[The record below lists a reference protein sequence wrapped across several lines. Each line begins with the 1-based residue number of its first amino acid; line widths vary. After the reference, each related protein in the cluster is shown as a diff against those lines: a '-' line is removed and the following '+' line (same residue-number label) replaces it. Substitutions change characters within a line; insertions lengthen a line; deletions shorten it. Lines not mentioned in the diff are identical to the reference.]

1 MATYE
6 IETPDGAVYEIDAQ
20 DEAQLQATI
29 AQLSRGRP
37 TKEAAPSALGSN
49 WQNAAAGYGKTIA
62 DLYRGTRQFSTE
74 LGNAAGLGRLMPGS
88 FGDQEVARQRAEQDE
103 IRSRDAPLM
112 ATKAGLA
119 GNIVGNVVNTA
130 PLALIPG
137 VNTGA
142 GATATGAML
151 GATAPVTTGADRG
164 LNTALGAAGGY
175 VGQRLGDRLSQ
186 TARNAIAR
194 ANPQATATLNVGPA
208 ASGAQSA
215 AGGAVNFNIR
225 GGGSTFGT
233 VGDDA
238 SAGLNAAQRR
248 SMEAG
253 QALGMRLT
261 PGQATGSRALQQLE
275 AKLESQ
281 PMTSGPFNTI
291 RDNNQ
296 RVLNRAVAQAIGEEA
311 TVVDSRILANAD
323 QRLGNIFES
332 VRDQRVRQIA
342 PQEFVTRL
350 QTINDEFEGLLP
362 NGQTVAQ
369 HPLVQRLTRYAET
382 GQASGEQLGGLT
394 SKLSRAIHKEMTGP
408 SGDREMGQALSQVKE
423 YVDDLVE
430 QGLTGEQLQAYRTAR
445 HQYRNLLN
453 ITRNLGTVNPSS
465 GNVSGANLAN
475 ALQKA
480 DRRGFLMGG
489 NATPMYN
496 AARFAQAFK
505 PIVGDSGT
513 ATRSPVVSPI
523 EAVLR
528 APFWAAT
535 RAYASGPAVNAA
547 LMAQGAGQQAGEL
560 TAPLLLGTAPYLPVI
575 GGLLGANA
583 ARQ

>member
-6 IETPDGAVYEIDAQ
+6 IETPDGAVYEIDAA
-20 DEAQLQATI
+20 DDAQLQSTI
-29 AQLSRGRP
+29 AQLTSRGQP
-37 TKEAAPSALGSN
+37 KTPPSALGGD
-49 WQNAAAGYGKTIA
+49 WENAAAGYGKSIM
-62 DLYRGTRQFSTE
+62 DLARGTRQFSTE
-74 LGNAAGLGRLMPGS
+74 LGNAVGLGRLMPDS
-88 FGDQEVARQRAEQDE
+88 FGDPEVARQRAEQDE
-103 IRSRDAPLM
+103 IRTRDAPLM
-112 ATKAGLA
+112 DTKAGFA
-119 GNIVGNVVNTA
+119 GNIAGNVANTA
-130 PLALIPG
+130 PAALIPG
-137 VNTGA
+137 VNTAA
-142 GATATGAML
+142 GATGMGAAL
-151 GATAPVTTGADRG
+151 GALSPVTSDADRG
-164 LNTALGAAGGY
+164 LNTSLGAAGGFL
-175 VGQRLGDRLSQ
+175 GQRLGDRMSQ
-186 TARNAIAR
+186 VARNSLAR
-194 ANPQATATLNVGPA
+194 ANPQATASVNVGPSA
-208 ASGAQSA
+208 AGAQGA
-215 AGGAVNFNIR
+215 AGGAINFNMR

-238 SAGLNAAQRR
+238 SAGLNEAQRR
-248 SMEAG
+248 VMEAG
-253 QALGMRLT
+253 RAMGMRTT
-261 PGQATGSRALQQLE
+261 PGQATGSRALQQME

-296 RVLNRAVAQAIGEEA
+296 RVLNRAVAHGIGENA
-311 TVVDSRILANAD
+311 DVVDTRVLANAD

-342 PQEFVTRL
+342 PQDFVTRM

-362 NGQTVAQ
+362 NGQTVGQ
-369 HPLVQRLTRYAET
+369 HPLVQRFMRYAES
-382 GQASGEQLGGLT
+382 GQANGEQLGGLT

-430 QGLTGEQLQAYRTAR
+430 QGLNGEQLQTYQTAR
-445 HQYRNLLN
+445 TQYRNLLN
-453 ITRNLGTVNPSS
+453 VTKNIGTVNPSS

-475 ALQKA
+475 TLMKA
-480 DRRGFLMGG
+480 DRRGFLMGR
-489 NATPMYN
+489 NNSPMYN
-496 AARFAQAFK
+496 AARFAQANR

-513 ATRSPVVSPI
+513 ATRSPVNSPI

-560 TAPLLLGTAPYLPVI
+560 TAPMLLGTSPYLPVM

-583 ARQ
+583 AGQ